1 MMPSGRYYIGDLCY
15 VMSDDWDEVLDLTIA
30 KDGKLL
36 NGEFVMKDGRRF
48 AMYSTKYGD
57 GSYCSNMGT
66 NHAVDSGTIGCIL
79 VNDIIDIPKY
89 EVDGKLGAVVTIDS
103 SFSTAERDGLIVF
116 GDVIINTDSDE
127 WYDDLEQSDEHS
139 EV

>member
-15 VMSDDWDEVLDLTIA
+15 VMSDDWDEVCELTI
-30 KDGKLL
+30 KDCKVI
-36 NGEFVMKDGRRF
+36 NGEFEMKDGRRF

-57 GSYCSNMGT
+57 GLYRSNIGT
-66 NHAVDSGTIGCIL
+66 KHAVDSGTIGCIL
-79 VNDIIDIPKY
+79 VDDIIDIPKF
-89 EVDGKLGAVVTIDS
+89 EVDGKLGTVVTIDR

-116 GDVIINTDSDE
+116 GDVIINTDSDD
-127 WYDDLEQSDEHS
+127 WYDDLEQEDDYS

>member
-1 MMPSGRYYIGDLCY
+1 MMPSGMYYIGDLCY

-36 NGEFVMKDGRRF
+36 NGEFEMKGGRRF
-48 AMYSTKYGD
+48 ALYSTKHGD
-57 GSYCSNMGT
+57 GMYRSNMGT

-79 VNDIIDIPKY
+79 VEDIIDIPKF
-89 EVDGKLGAVVTIDS
+89 EIDGKLGAVVTIDR

-116 GDVIINTDSDE
+116 GDVIINTTDE
-127 WYDDLEQSDEHS
+127 WNNDLELMDEYS
-139 EV
+139 EG

>member
-1 MMPSGRYYIGDLCY
+1 MMPSGKYYIGDLCY

-36 NGEFVMKDGRRF
+36 NGEFEMKDGRRF
-48 AMYSTKYGD
+48 ALYSTKYGD
-57 GSYCSNMGT
+57 GRYKSNMGT

-79 VNDIIDIPKY
+79 VENIIDIPKF
-89 EVDGKLGAVVTIDS
+89 EVDGKLGAVVTIDR
-103 SFSTAERDGLIVF
+103 SFSTSERDGLIVL

-127 WYDDLEQSDEHS
+127 WYDDLELANEYS
-139 EV
+139 ED

>member
-15 VMSDDWDEVLDLTIA
+15 VMSDDWDEVCELTI
-30 KDGKLL
+30 KDCKVI
-36 NGEFVMKDGRRF
+36 NGEFEMKDGRRF

-57 GSYCSNMGT
+57 GMYRSNIGT
-66 NHAVDSGTIGCIL
+66 KHAVDSGTIGCIL
-79 VNDIIDIPKY
+79 VDDIIDIPKF
-89 EVDGKLGAVVTIDS
+89 EVDGKLGTVVTIDR

-116 GDVIINTDSDE
+116 GDVIINTDSDD
-127 WYDDLEQSDEHS
+127 WYDDLEQEDDYS

>member
-1 MMPSGRYYIGDLCY
+1 MMPSGKYYIGDLCY
-15 VMSDDWDEVLDLTIA
+15 VMSDDWDEVCDLTISRDC
-30 KDGKLL
+30 KVIE
-36 NGEFVMKDGRRF
+36 GEIEMKDGRRF
-48 AMYSTKYGD
+48 ALYSTKYGD
-57 GSYCSNMGT
+57 GLYRSNIGT
-66 NHAVDSGTIGCIL
+66 KHAVDSGTIGCIL
-79 VNDIIDIPKY
+79 VNDIIDIPKF
-89 EVDGKLGAVVTIDS
+89 EVDGKLGAVVTIDR